1 MSSIMGTLNN
11 LARDQNIIKLT
22 LERILSKIEVLEM
35 NSQTGRQN
43 LSEHIYLD
51 FSFCDH
57 FPMQNA
63 NMFLEVEQLI
73 RNDESFKDKLV

>member
-1 MSSIMGTLNN
+1 MSSIMETLNN

-22 LERILSKIEVLEM
+22 QERILSKIEVLEI
-35 NSQTGRQN
+35 NSRTGRQN
-43 LSEHIYLD
+43 LSEPIYLD
-51 FSFCDH
+51 SSFCDH

-73 RNDESFKDKLV
+73 TRDKSFKDKLV

>member
-1 MSSIMGTLNN
+1 METLNN

-22 LERILSKIEVLEM
+22 QERILSKIEVLGI

-43 LSEHIYLD
+43 LSESIYLD
-51 FSFCDH
+51 SSFCDH

-63 NMFLEVEQLI
+63 NMFLEVEHLI
-73 RNDESFKDKLV
+73 TDDKSFTDKLV

>member
-1 MSSIMGTLNN
+1 METLNN

-22 LERILSKIEVLEM
+22 QERILYKIELLEM

-43 LSEHIYLD
+43 LSEPIYLD
-51 FSFCDH
+51 SSFCDQ

-63 NMFLEVEQLI
+63 NMFLKVEQLI
-73 RNDESFKDKLV
+73 TNDKSFKDKLV